1 MQYKLFKLQSKA
13 YPEFMH
19 EIDESN
25 PMFIGILSFPLNRIQ
40 LTSPQEAFLSS
51 PIKVLK
57 ETDLGYYVET
67 NNSIYELRRV

>member
-1 MQYKLFKLQSKA
+1 
-13 YPEFMH
+13 MH
-19 EIDESN
+19 EVDESN

-40 LTSPQEAFLSS
+40 LTSVQKSFLSS

-67 NNSIYELRRV
+67 NNSIYELRRVRPSQ